1 MTSKANKKKEKD
13 HRARRILVRCFAVI
27 LFMLGLALVFNQQIT
42 AFLVKQNQ
50 NAALRGLTREQIVEN
65 QKKAGMYDFKKV
77 KSIDFAQTTR
87 SRIKNTAGAIGAIAI
102 PSVKLY
108 LPIMKGL
115 SDAAMSTGGGTMR
128 KDQKMGQGNY
138 PLAGHYM
145 TDQGAL
151 FSPLERVE
159 LGSKVYLTDL
169 KKVYVY
175 KIYYKKVVDPSAVW
189 LVANTKK
196 KIVTLITCADGG
208 TNRWSL
214 RGKLL
219 KTMKASKQNLEMFKL
234 R

>member
-1 MTSKANKKKEKD
+1 MTSTASKNTKD
-13 HRARRILVRCFAVI
+13 HPVRRIILRLVAVI
-27 LFMLGLALVFNQQIT
+27 LFLLGLALVFNQQIS

-50 NAALRGLTREQIVEN
+50 TAALKGLTRDQVVQN
-65 QKKAGMYDFKKV
+65 QKKKGMYDFKKV

-87 SRIKNTAGAIGAIAI
+87 SRVKNTAGAIGAISI

-108 LPIMKGL
+108 LPVMQGL
-115 SDAAMSTGGGTMR
+115 SDAALSTGGGTMR
-128 KDQKMGQGNY
+128 ADQKMGKGNY

-145 TDQGAL
+145 TDQGTL
-151 FSPLERVE
+151 FSPLERVK
-159 LGSKVYLTDL
+159 LGSMVYLTDL
-169 KKVYVY
+169 KKVYAY

-208 TNRWSL
+208 VNRWSL
-214 RGKLL
+214 SGKLTAV
-219 KTMKASKQNLEMFKL
+219 KPASKQNLEMFKL

>member
-1 MTSKANKKKEKD
+1 MTSKASKNTQD
-13 HRARRILVRCFAVI
+13 HPVRRIILRLVAVI
-27 LFMLGLALVFNQQIT
+27 LFLLGLALVFNRQIS

-50 NAALRGLTREQIVEN
+50 TAALKGLTRDQVVQN
-65 QKKAGMYDFKKV
+65 QKKKGMYDFKKV

-87 SRIKNTAGAIGAIAI
+87 SRVKNTAGAIGAISI

-108 LPIMKGL
+108 LPIMQGL
-115 SDAAMSTGGGTMR
+115 SDAALSTGGGTMR
-128 KDQKMGQGNY
+128 ADQRMGKGNY

-151 FSPLERVE
+151 FSPLERVK
-159 LGSKVYLTDL
+159 LGSMVYLTDL
-169 KKVYVY
+169 KKVYAY

-208 TNRWSL
+208 VNRWSL
-214 RGKLL
+214 RGKLTAV
-219 KTMKASKQNLEMFKL
+219 KPASKQNLEMFKL